1 MPIGLRPVTLL
12 RDEHIYD
19 KDFAGQDFA
28 RLLLDTE
35 KPVGRQTVRKAAAHT
50 DFYPHVKD

>member
-1 MPIGLRPVTLL
+1 MTLL
-12 RDEHIYD
+12 VDDHIYD

-28 RLLLDTE
+28 KLLLDTE